1 MDLNQKL
8 NWDKTFQVTQL
19 SCSDADVSNTE
30 GCQQYF
36 TGIQKDMKIKNIAD
50 SHQFLGIT
58 GEFASYGFDSSQMII
73 GQNYAYCIRS
83 DLVNF

>member
-1 MDLNQKL
+1 M
-8 NWDKTFQVTQL
+8 TQL
-19 SCSDADVSNTE
+19 SCSDMDVSNTE

-36 TGIQKDMKIKNIAD
+36 TGIYLERHDNQKHCAD

-58 GEFASYGFDSSQMII
+58 GEFASYAFDSNQMII